1 MQHWFDRL
9 VSERKGSAREQAE
22 RLGPSFYSD
31 KASPDRPQ
39 GPQHEREQVGK
50 ARGMDMF
57 PRKYSECLEHNQKIK
72 ICCRHMENVEGRT
85 YKTNPNLP
93 GPDLFIAT
101 CKECGCNHYRL
112 AVGEQ

>member
-1 MQHWFDRL
+1 MTFEEIL
-9 VSERKGSAREQAE
+9 KPRKGSALEQAK
-22 RLGPSFYSD
+22 RLGPAFYQNGEIRTP
-31 KASPDRPQ
+31 APE
-39 GPQHEREQVGK
+39 HVREQVGK

-57 PRKYSECLEHNQKIK
+57 PRKWSECLEHNQKIK
-72 ICCRHMENVEGRT
+72 ICCRHMENVKGRT

-101 CKECGCNHYRL
+101 CEVCGCNHYRL